1 MLLSEVFCFLFTN
14 CCPSKYLE
22 LLASCAWNAALLRMG
37 VTVPVPS
44 DAIACFQFQFS
55 LFDISYV
62 PYMANLRCIYYT
74 TSTVRALAHSRKM
87 YCIHICPEYL
97 LCKIAIESTWR
108 MLW

>member
-44 DAIACFQFQFS
+44 DAIACF
-55 LFDISYV
+55 
-62 PYMANLRCIYYT
+62 
-74 TSTVRALAHSRKM
+74 
-87 YCIHICPEYL
+87 
-97 LCKIAIESTWR
+97 
-108 MLW
+108 